1 MDVIIIPVIAVVAL
15 LITLTTHEYCH
26 ALVAYMMGDESAKRA
41 GRLTLNPLVHIDPV
55 GTIVV
60 PLLGMLS
67 GLPLIGWAKPVPYNP
82 YNLRNFK
89 WGPTIVALAGPV
101 SNFALALVYLG
112 LLKFAVDVLG
122 LSVRPSAPNLLV
134 LFLALLVIVNVVLG
148 VFNFL
153 PVPPLDGSKLINA
166 IFDAPKYRDMRV
178 FLETRGPMILFI
190 IVMLDFASPY
200 SFLGI
205 MFSAAIRFFFSL
217 AGLER
222 VLGLIY

>member
-1 MDVIIIPVIAVVAL
+1 MNSIIVPVVAVVAL

-41 GRLTLNPLVHIDPV
+41 GRLTLNPLVHIDPI

-60 PLLGMLS
+60 PLLGMMS

-101 SNFALALVYLG
+101 SNFVFALLYLG
-112 LLKFAVDVLG
+112 LLKICIEVFG
-122 LSVRPSAPNLLV
+122 LSVVPSPNLLV
-134 LFLALLVIVNVVLG
+134 LFLTLLVVVNVVLG
-148 VFNFL
+148 CFNFI

-205 MFSAAIRFFFSL
+205 MFNAAIRFFFSL